1 MMIPILQMQKV
12 RLREAQKLSKLWQM
26 AKLTLTPS
34 RSRLPEGYVHSCV
47 GGCTRLL
54 LG

>member
-26 AKLTLTPS
+26 AKLTRRHPAEADSLRAMFIAVWEAVP
-34 RSRLPEGYVHSCV
+34 GSC
-47 GGCTRLL
+47 
-54 LG
+54 